1 MERNTSTLFW
11 RMLDVVEKDIVP
23 LTRDGVR
30 QGHKVFGAAV
40 LRADDLSLVL
50 AGTNHEAEC
59 PLWSSFL
66 ELFSLEEMIPSL
78 ANPGEAQARF
88 ERLRAVYLELSE
100 IYQATKERSSVI
112 ARK

>member
-1 MERNTSTLFW
+1 
-11 RMLDVVEKDIVP
+11 
-23 LTRDGVR
+23 
-30 QGHKVFGAAV
+30 
-40 LRADDLSLVL
+40 
-50 AGTNHEAEC
+50 
-59 PLWSSFL
+59 
-66 ELFSLEEMIPSL
+66 MIPSL